1 MDMALA
7 LEKSDPGRAAFHLG
21 QVDLL
26 TPIVKAYFA
35 DQAFRITELAIQ
47 TYGGAGY
54 VQDNPVEQYCR
65 DAKIFSIY
73 EGTNHIQALDLVAR
87 KLPQHGGENFRAFV
101 DQIQTFI
108 VAAEHIPAIAGEVA
122 KLREATEALQSAS
135 SALMNFFLGGKLD
148 QLTLVANWFLE
159 SMGEIAIA
167 HLLLDAARVAEQCRA
182 SEADADSEPP
192 PDDMDFY
199 AGKVMAAKFFVHRV
213 LPLTVARLQMLASDD
228 RSALDIPDR
237 GFSTEW

>member
-1 MDMALA
+1 
-7 LEKSDPGRAAFHLG
+7 
-21 QVDLL
+21 
-26 TPIVKAYFA
+26 
-35 DQAFRITELAIQ
+35 
-47 TYGGAGY
+47 
-54 VQDNPVEQYCR
+54 
-65 DAKIFSIY
+65 
-73 EGTNHIQALDLVAR
+73 
-87 KLPQHGGENFRAFV
+87 
-101 DQIQTFI
+101 
-108 VAAEHIPAIAGEVA
+108 
-122 KLREATEALQSAS
+122 
-135 SALMNFFLGGKLD
+135 MNFFLGGKLD
-148 QLTLVANWFLE
+148 QVTLVANWFLE

-182 SEADADSEPP
+182 IEADADSEPP